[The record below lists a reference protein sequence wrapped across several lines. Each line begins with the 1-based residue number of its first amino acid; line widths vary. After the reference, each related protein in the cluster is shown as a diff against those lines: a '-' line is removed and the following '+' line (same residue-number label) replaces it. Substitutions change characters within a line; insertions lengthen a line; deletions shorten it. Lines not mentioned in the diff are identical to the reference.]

1 MTVSASQSLS
11 RAVLGVAETGAK
23 GATPR
28 RGARVWRNRVTG
40 IARAYVASGRRLA
53 VRRVATVALIVRGQS
68 GGNGERNAAID
79 GRRMTGHATLRGA
92 CLPAHVL
99 RVIKLHIKAIL
110 ESLRKSF
117 DGSRW
122 PIDIRV
128 ANHAHGNLRRDE
140 LRKMATGTGFVAGKR
155 RP

>member
-1 MTVSASQSLS
+1 M
-11 RAVLGVAETGAK
+11 
-23 GATPR
+23 
-28 RGARVWRNRVTG
+28 TG
-40 IARAYVASGRRLA
+40 IARAYVAPRRRLA

-68 GGNGERNAAID
+68 GGNRQRHAAID
-79 GRRMTGHATLRGA
+79 GGRMTGRATLRGA
-92 CLPAHVL
+92 CLSAHVL
-99 RVIKLHIKAIL
+99 RVIELHIKAIL

-117 DGSRW
+117 DGSSW

-140 LRKMATGTGFVAGKR
+140 LRQMATGTGFVAGKR